1 MALGTILLDIAS
13 VVEIAIVIRNAW
25 REQTELIRFLQTY
38 GLFIIFILSVTSIAG
53 TLILQYADA
62 LAPCLLCWW
71 QRVFMYPIGFIS
83 GIALF
88 RGKKLSDIAE
98 YVFALSF
105 VGALIALYQ
114 HLLQVLPSGS
124 LIPCDASGDCA
135 VRTVFEFGFVTLPW
149 MAFTAF
155 LVIGLIALIT
165 FLGRKASSN

>member
-1 MALGTILLDIAS
+1 
-13 VVEIAIVIRNAW
+13 
-25 REQTELIRFLQTY
+25 
-38 GLFIIFILSVTSIAG
+38 
-53 TLILQYADA
+53 
-62 LAPCLLCWW
+62 
-71 QRVFMYPIGFIS
+71 MYPIGFIS
-83 GIALF
+83 AIALF
-88 RGKKLSDIAE
+88 RGKKLPDIAE
-98 YVFALSF
+98 YVFALSL

-155 LVIGLIALIT
+155 LVIGFIALIT